1 MKILEKIGILK
12 FGLAVTVLFG
22 LSCVFAAAEEWLRVS
37 LSPDR
42 ITEGQM
48 ARLSIHCDD
57 GEKIRRVTF
66 PDVDGVTWHEN
77 VRGSQTSIINGA
89 VSTALTFG
97 FTVSKT
103 GEIAIP
109 RIRVET
115 SKGERFTQPVKFTVG
130 KLATGLFREDGS
142 EMPLSEAVFMRIQPQ
157 DPERK
162 TYFVGEEIPVYV
174 LVLWRPDVSI
184 SLTSRPELKTED
196 AALVAN
202 EKGSTQQIVTLGGK
216 RYNAAIFLFELRAM
230 KAGTRDI
237 VFAGS
242 ANFLGDGR
250 RADPF
255 EDSFFG
261 GAFSIRGLG
270 GFSGR
275 NAVPVPLSGELG
287 GISVVPRPAVPSG
300 AIDLGIISEQKP
312 EWTFSTETP
321 KQGEPFYLDLKIRGN
336 ASGLIP
342 PEPKLK
348 NFRTYPAEIIASAT
362 GESEP
367 GETTVRM
374 MLIPLEHGEQSV
386 ALKFA
391 VLDPKT
397 GKYVLTEVAKTFRVI
412 ENQSIAAPVASSLI
426 PLESNAR
433 GDAVVTEKS
442 SIGYIRSLSAE
453 ALERGRTLPNRGV
466 VWIWIFPG
474 LVALVCAFVQWARS
488 RRQDNPEEIC
498 RRRARSRKAD
508 LLKKLAEAT
517 PENFDAFV
525 RSDVT
530 DYLADA
536 RGGVPADEL
545 RRGLKTQNA
554 ALAEVLESAES
565 AGYCPNA
572 QRGNFEKFREIVVR
586 AVKSGTFVF
595 AAFVGA
601 CWIFPTETSAAENG
615 DSEAIIRTAENAYAV
630 GDFAAAK
637 NAFSRL
643 AEVAPYSPDVWFD
656 LGNVFYQQKKFAPAL
671 VCYERAWRLDVGR
684 DDILSNLNAARVRL
698 GLPLRSEVKN
708 PADGF
713 VVLRDSFSQ
722 FAWSAL
728 AAGTLAL
735 GCVLFAFWRRRRVVV
750 AILTVCVSAF
760 GVFNWVWQCRELEN
774 SETAFVVAESADV
787 YTLPIKEKSS
797 VRELATLPAGT
808 QVAVLD
814 SRGAWLLIRF
824 NETEGW
830 TEKSAVARVWGD
842 WSVPDPE

>member
-1 MKILEKIGILK
+1 MRISERIGILK
-12 FGLAVTVLFG
+12 FGLAVAVLCG
-22 LSCVFAAAEEWLRVS
+22 LSCVFAVAEEWLRVS

-66 PDVDGVTWHEN
+66 PEVDGVTWHEN

-115 SKGERFTQPVKFTVG
+115 SKGERFTQAVKFTVG

-142 EMPLSEAVFMRIQPQ
+142 EMPLSEAVFMRVQAQ
-157 DPERK
+157 NPERK

-174 LVLWRPDVSI
+174 LVLSRPDVSV
-184 SLTSRPELKTED
+184 SLTSRPVLKTED
-196 AALVAN
+196 GALVAN
-202 EKGSTQQIVTLGGK
+202 EKGSTQQLVTLGGK

-237 VFAGS
+237 VFSGS
-242 ANFLGDGR
+242 ANFLGDR
-250 RADPF
+250 RRSDPF

-261 GAFSIRGLG
+261 DAFSIRGF

-275 NAVPVPLSGELG
+275 NAVPVPLSAELAG
-287 GISVVPRPAVPSG
+287 VSVVPRPAVPSG
-300 AIDLGIISEQKP
+300 AIDLGIISAQNP
-312 EWTFSTETP
+312 EWAFSTETP
-321 KQGEPFYLDLKIRGN
+321 KQGEPFYLDLKIRGD
-336 ASGLIP
+336 ASGLIS

-348 NFRTYPAEIIASAT
+348 NFRTYPAEIISAAP

-367 GETTVRM
+367 NETTVRM
-374 MLIPLEHGEQSV
+374 MLIPLEHGEQRV

-391 VLDPKT
+391 VLNPKT
-397 GKYVLTEVAKTFRVI
+397 GKYDLTEIAKTFRVA
-412 ENQSIAAPVASSLI
+412 ENQSLAAPVAGSLI
-426 PLESNAR
+426 SLESDAKGN
-433 GDAVVTEKS
+433 AVVAEKS
-442 SIGYIRSLSAE
+442 HIRYIRSLSAE
-453 ALERGRTLPNRGV
+453 TLERGKTLPNRGAF
-466 VWIWIFPG
+466 WIWVFPG
-474 LVALVCAFVQWARS
+474 VVALICVLAQRMRS
-488 RRQDNPEEIC
+488 RRQNNPAEIC

-508 LLKKLAEAT
+508 LLKKLASAT
-517 PENFDAFV
+517 PENFDALV

-536 RGGVPADEL
+536 RGGVPVDEL
-545 RRGLKTQNA
+545 RRGLQTQNA

-572 QRGNFEKFREIVVR
+572 QCGNFEKFREIVVR
-586 AVKSGTFVF
+586 AVKSGAFAF
-595 AAFVGA
+595 AAFAGA
-601 CWIFPTETSAAENG
+601 CWIFPADVSAAENG
-615 DSEAIIRTAENAYAV
+615 EPEAIIRSAENAYAV
-630 GDFAAAK
+630 GDFATAK
-637 NAFSRL
+637 NAFSQL
-643 AEVAPYSPDVWFD
+643 AEIAPYSADVWFD
-656 LGNVFYQQKKFAPAL
+656 LGNVFYLQKKFAPAL

-684 DDILSNLNAARVRL
+684 GDILSNLNAARVRL
-698 GLPLRSEVKN
+698 GLPLRSEVKS
-708 PADGF
+708 PSDGF

-722 FAWSAL
+722 FAWSAW
-728 AAGTLAL
+728 AAGTLAF
-735 GCVLFAFWRRRRVVV
+735 GCVLFVVWRRRRVAV
-750 AILTVCVSAF
+750 AVLTVCVSAF
-760 GVFNWVWQCRELEN
+760 GVFNWIWQYRELEN
-774 SETAFVVAESADV
+774 PEIAFVVAENTEV
-787 YTLPIKEKSS
+787 YALPIKEKSA
-797 VRELATLPAGT
+797 VRELASLPAGT

-814 SRGAWLLIRF
+814 SRGEWFLIRF

-842 WSVPDPE
+842 WSVPDEK